1 MILIR
6 YVLLLFGILGIGNLP
21 HFFIQLVN
29 ESDVIISLNNRVR
42 NHSLNGGIFIVL
54 IVLWRLI
61 LHLSVSYILLRAI
74 FIQAYV
80 LFFYASVSE
89 GSQHRRNSSIRVLKL
104 PIQPLVSF
112 LVIFLFDYISMQ
124 FFQQLLL
131 VRALKM
137 AVHLKSLLKLSLVVD
152 ELLPLRRYVVQV
164 LNYCI
169 LTVQKHNQHRHRLY
183 VLLGE
188 VGMLKLDEIVFVVD
202 LKAASL
208 GAKTIQEL
216 LLRILMIWL
225 VELLARVGALRL
237 NSATF

>member
-6 YVLLLFGILGIGNLP
+6 YVLLLFGILRVGNLP